1 MDIQIKSIHRSDT
14 FDIIQTDTDFYY
26 SPKADRANPYQ
37 LYLNQWCETIK
48 FYLPN
53 ASKSEYWAYNLIS
66 SREVMHLYHGN
77 KEIYT
82 FEDRTQT
89 VARDMELLGF
99 HILNDRW
106 LVVFEYCQFDK
117 IFICRTHDILKKKNS
132 QFHSLAE
139 LRPSSHIDI
148 KCYSFAGEYILLMTS
163 THIAKISV
171 APDDGTGLIKLDYK
185 TMPNNI
191 VLKSQDIAE
200 HIIDVSFNQVNG
212 LGPSG
217 TQQSRQ
223 INVYMKRPHFYKL
236 CFHSIM
242 SHHSFIGTINTETL
256 ENARVP
262 NQEFLNGG
270 VEYLAPDIAIHR
282 PDLHD
287 LTQYFTLLAEPT
299 KNLSDVPSTQTEVP
313 LHWAINPS
321 HTVES
326 KILLHSNSA
335 PLISNQHPGG
345 VGLEFNV
352 NGTVHEPCLKQAKK
366 RLIQLNIHYY
376 EERKEQR
383 LLIAHKWDDDGRF
396 FTIICSKWLDK
407 QWLIYQVDRAT
418 RSIAFMRI
426 QAPANDTVIEI
437 QPGGKIIISR
447 FDLLRETVRVIEPI
461 KTHISSV
468 FTGIPCTTA
477 EFIAKFVCQKK
488 INY

>member
-1 MDIQIKSIHRSDT
+1 MDIQLKSIHRSDT
-14 FDIIQTDTDFYY
+14 FDIIQTATDFYY

-53 ASKSEYWAYNLIS
+53 ASKSEYWAYNLLG
-66 SREVMHLYHGN
+66 SREVMHLYHGY

-82 FEDRTQT
+82 FEDCTQT

-106 LVVFEYCQFDK
+106 LVVFEYCQFYK

-132 QFHSLAE
+132 QVHTLAE
-139 LRPSSHIDI
+139 LRPPSHSDI
-148 KCYSFAGEYILLMTS
+148 KCYSFAGEYILVMTS

-200 HIIDVSFNQVNG
+200 HIIDVLFNQVNG

-223 INVYMKRPHFYKL
+223 INVYIKRPNFNKL

-262 NQEFLNGG
+262 NQEYLNGG

-287 LTQYFTLLAEPT
+287 LTQYFTLLAEPA

-321 HTVES
+321 HM
-326 KILLHSNSA
+326 
-335 PLISNQHPGG
+335 
-345 VGLEFNV
+345 
-352 NGTVHEPCLKQAKK
+352 VHEPCLKQAKK

-376 EERKEQR
+376 EHRKEQR
-383 LLIAHKWDDDGRF
+383 RLIAHKWDDDGRF

-426 QAPANDTVIEI
+426 QAPAYDTVIEI

-447 FDLLRETVRVIEPI
+447 FDLLRETVRVMEPI
-461 KTHISSV
+461 KTYISSV
-468 FTGIPCTTA
+468 FTGIPSTTA
-477 EFIAKFVCQKK
+477 EFIAKFVCQKI